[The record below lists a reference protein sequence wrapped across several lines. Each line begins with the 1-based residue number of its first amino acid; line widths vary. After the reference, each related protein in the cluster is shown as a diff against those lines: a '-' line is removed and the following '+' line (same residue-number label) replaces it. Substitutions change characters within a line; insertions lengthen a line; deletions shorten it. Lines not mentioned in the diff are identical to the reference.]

1 MSMGPMGMGP
11 MGAGGGA
18 QMGPMPGLTSGEGGN
33 FHLGPGGQW
42 TGEGG
47 DNGKHQPG
55 MRRHSG
61 FFQPI
66 RHLSGRTQKSLFW
79 KQSGLSHVVRKR
91 RSKSLLISY
100 KFTWDLP
107 GNALVLPK
115 IFRSLWFYAKLLT
128 HVNKALFKIALC
140 DTTSN
145 RRARSTWGT
154 PYIFFQ
160 KSLAFRQGNSRV
172 KFDWVV

>member
-1 MSMGPMGMGP
+1 MGKKLKHLEKKLKLSSFKTQRTGIVTNYTRYHKCVKKAWFKCWSEINGLCILNQPQPAQPTGPLTAKITPAAPSGMGPMSMGPMGMGP

-66 RHLSGRTQKSLFW
+66 RHLSGRTQKSLLW
-79 KQSGLSHVVRKR
+79 KQVE
-91 RSKSLLISY
+91 
-100 KFTWDLP
+100 
-107 GNALVLPK
+107 
-115 IFRSLWFYAKLLT
+115 
-128 HVNKALFKIALC
+128 
-140 DTTSN
+140 
-145 RRARSTWGT
+145 
-154 PYIFFQ
+154 
-160 KSLAFRQGNSRV
+160 
-172 KFDWVV
+172 